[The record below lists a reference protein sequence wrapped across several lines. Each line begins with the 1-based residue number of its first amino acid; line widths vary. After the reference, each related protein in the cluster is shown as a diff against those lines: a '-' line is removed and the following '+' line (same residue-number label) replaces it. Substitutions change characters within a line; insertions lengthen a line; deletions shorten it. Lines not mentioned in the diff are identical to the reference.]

1 MIKKKSNTLD
11 KNLLSYFVFC
21 AIAIFIYIISF
32 NIKPDSA
39 MFPKLLSII
48 IFSLNAFLIGQYFYY
63 FFTKN
68 EKEITQNRKN
78 YWKSIFTLKKYTVV
92 PILIFIICCLFVFT
106 YPRIG
111 FELSGFL
118 LVFSI
123 MILINGKEAI
133 KKFYIAILIP
143 LFFLL
148 IFKVGLNLSI
158 PLTMEIFFK

>member
-1 MIKKKSNTLD
+1 MTKKKSNTLD
-11 KNLLSYFVFC
+11 KNLLSHFAFC
-21 AIAIFIYIISF
+21 AIAIFIYIMSF
-32 NIKPDSA
+32 SIKPDSA

-48 IFSLNAFLIGQYFYY
+48 IFSLNVFLIGQYFYY
-63 FFTKN
+63 FFTEN

-78 YWKSIFTLKKYTVV
+78 YWKNIFNLKKYTVV
-92 PILIFIICCLFVFT
+92 PILIFIICFLFVYA

-143 LFFLL
+143 SFFLL
-148 IFKVGLNLSI
+148 VFKVGLNLSI
-158 PLTMEIFFK
+158 PLTIEIFFK

>member
-1 MIKKKSNTLD
+1 MTKNSNSLD
-11 KNLLSYFVFC
+11 KNLLSHLAFC
-21 AIAIFIYIISF
+21 VIAIFIYIISF
-32 NIKPDSA
+32 NIAPASS
-39 MFPKLLSII
+39 MFPRLLSII

-63 FFTKN
+63 FFTKKS
-68 EKEITQNRKN
+68 KEITQNRKD
-78 YWKSIFTLKKYTVV
+78 YWKNIFTLKKYTVV
-92 PILIFIICCLFVFT
+92 PILIFIICYLFVFT

-143 LFFLL
+143 SFFLL
-148 IFKVGLNLSI
+148 VFKVGLKLAI
-158 PLTMEIFFK
+158 PLTIEIFFK